1 MEGAAQAYLLES
13 VADDLAMLVHNVL
26 LDERSSLEELLTAL
40 TSKLVVVF
48 DLYVIFAESR
58 QLPIISFISIAH
70 RCRAAQTHSW

>member
-40 TSKLVVVF
+40 TSELVIVL
-48 DLYVIFAESR
+48 DLYVVFAESR
-58 QLPIISFISIAH
+58 QFPVVSFISIAH
-70 RCRAAQTHSW
+70 RYRAA